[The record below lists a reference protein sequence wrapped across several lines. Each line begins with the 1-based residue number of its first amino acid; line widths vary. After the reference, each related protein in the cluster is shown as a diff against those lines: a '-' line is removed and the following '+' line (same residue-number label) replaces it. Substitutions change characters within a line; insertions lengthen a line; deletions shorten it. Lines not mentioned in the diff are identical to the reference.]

1 MAIIW
6 TKDWA
11 GSDDGTILGGVDLKN
26 IQDDLSN
33 VLQTAESISVTEVT
47 VTGGILAFQETTT
60 PTPLVNYGKIYTKT
74 DNALYFQDGAGVEHT
89 VTIS

>member
-11 GSDDGTILGGVDLKN
+11 GTDDGSIVGGVDLKN

-33 VLQTAESISVTEVT
+33 VLQTGDSIVVASVTS
-47 VTGGILAFQETTT
+47 TGGIITLPETTT
-60 PTPLVNYGKIYTKT
+60 PTPVASSGKIYTKS
-74 DNALYFQDGAGVEHT
+74 DNKLYFQDGAGVEHELAF
-89 VTIS
+89 V